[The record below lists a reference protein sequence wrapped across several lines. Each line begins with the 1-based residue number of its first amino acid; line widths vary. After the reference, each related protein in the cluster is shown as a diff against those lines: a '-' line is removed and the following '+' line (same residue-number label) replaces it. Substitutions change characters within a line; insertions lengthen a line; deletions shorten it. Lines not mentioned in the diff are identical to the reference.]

1 MVKVNIN
8 TNKSA
13 KKKRNFHGKVE
24 RKTNEQIFNRTRS
37 DKIEETD
44 DWRQPAALRHI
55 INWMPGQ
62 PLINTHSVIDKHIP
76 LNSII
81 CFLKEAVPDWKC
93 KKTPQLASPS
103 YSCHHKIYWKYTS
116 YSEIYW
122 KVGVLLIYEKWGLT
136 FWAKALRQR
145 EAWKLFVR
153 FYTLT
158 KGLKR

>member
-55 INWMPGQ
+55 IN
-62 PLINTHSVIDKHIP
+62 
-76 LNSII
+76 
-81 CFLKEAVPDWKC
+81 
-93 KKTPQLASPS
+93 
-103 YSCHHKIYWKYTS
+103 
-116 YSEIYW
+116 
-122 KVGVLLIYEKWGLT
+122 
-136 FWAKALRQR
+136 
-145 EAWKLFVR
+145 
-153 FYTLT
+153 
-158 KGLKR
+158 